1 MIKFLG
7 LIPALFAIIRRGKTL
22 ATLAQSKTTKAQYT
36 AILIAG
42 VLLAAVGYFVPA
54 VADNDVAVALIVLI
68 TPVISRL
75 LLFRAKP
82 NTDNDIVMLAKV
94 QQSKDANEWWDAWHD
109 TLRAARELG
118 YERGADYDGA
128 VWDVT
133 TGERTGETIRIEA
146 DWSGALGKLFVDKF
160 GTQDSTSGATVAG
173 ALLPKEDSTDN
184 GQ

>member
-1 MIKFLG
+1 MIKFLS
-7 LIPALFAIIRRGKTL
+7 LVPTLFGIIKRGKSL

-42 VLLAAVGYFVPA
+42 VLLAAVGYFVPT

-75 LLFRAKP
+75 LLFHKKP
-82 NTDNDIVMLAKV
+82 NTNNDIVMLAKV
-94 QQSKDANEWWDAWHD
+94 QQSDDARDWWEPWHD
-109 TLRAARELG
+109 VLRTARELG

-133 TGERTGETIRIEA
+133 TGERTGETIPIEA
-146 DWSGALGKLFVDKF
+146 DWSGALGKLFMDKF
-160 GTQDSTSGATVAG
+160 SEQDSTSGATVSGVSLSVA
-173 ALLPKEDSTDN
+173 N
-184 GQ
+184 GHNAD

>member
-1 MIKFLG
+1 MFKFLS
-7 LIPALFAIIRRGKTL
+7 LIPSLFGIIRRGKVL

-42 VLLAAVGYFVPA
+42 VLLAAVGYFVPQ

-68 TPVISRL
+68 VPVISRL
-75 LLFRAKP
+75 LLFRQKP
-82 NTDNDIVMLAKV
+82 NADNDIVMLAKV
-94 QQSKDANEWWDAWHD
+94 QQSDDARDWWEPWHD
-109 TLRAARELG
+109 VLRIARELG
-118 YERGADYDGA
+118 YERGVDYDGA

-146 DWSGALGKLFVDKF
+146 DWSGALGKLFSDKF
-160 GTQDSTSGATVAG
+160 GTQDSTSGATVSG
-173 ALLPKEDSTDN
+173 VSLPQEDSTDN

>member
-1 MIKFLG
+1 MFKFLS
-7 LIPALFAIIRRGKTL
+7 LVPSLFGIIKRGKTL

-42 VLLAAVGYFVPA
+42 VLLAAVGYFLPQ

-75 LLFRAKP
+75 LLFHKKP
-82 NTDNDIVMLAKV
+82 NTNNDIVMLAKV
-94 QQSKDANEWWDAWHD
+94 QQSDDARDWWEPWHD
-109 TLRAARELG
+109 VLRTARELG

-133 TGERTGETIRIEA
+133 TGERTGETIRMPGE
-146 DWSGALGKLFVDKF
+146 DVGGGPLKELFADKF
-160 GTQDSTSGATVAG
+160 GTRNDIEVCA
-173 ALLPKEDSTDN
+173 DNTDRE